1 MLHVKETMHHAKE
14 TMPNVRK
21 SMLHA
26 NKSEQDPK
34 HLETGMSEWLAN
46 RPLFIGLDR
55 DGTLVPIHPDPAKA
69 MMPERVAEMVGK
81 LARLPDVEVGIV
93 SARSV
98 AHLQKDFGAHCEK
111 LFVAGNYGMEISY
124 PGGGKFI
131 HADAEAAKSM
141 LITAKEEMEARIAGG
156 TPVLVEDH
164 GLSLCLHWHLVEEKK
179 LPGVS
184 DMVKRLGDRFL
195 NLHVRNLQTS
205 YEVWPVSEW
214 DKSKG
219 LDLIQAQLKSKDKEP
234 LFIFIGDSDGD
245 EAAFDW
251 VNKRGGISIRVDERA
266 KKLKTCA
273 KYHVDRPSDVH
284 EFLES
289 ILAIRSAQ
297 SLPV

>member
-1 MLHVKETMHHAKE
+1 MLQV
-14 TMPNVRK
+14 
-21 SMLHA
+21 
-26 NKSEQDPK
+26 NKSELDPQ
-34 HLETGMSEWLAN
+34 HLDATLSEFIAN

-69 MMPERVAEMVGK
+69 RMPEHVAELLGK
-81 LARLPDVEVGIV
+81 LSNLPDVEVGVV

-98 AHLQKDFGAHCEK
+98 AHLQNDFGVHVEK
-111 LFVAGNYGMEISY
+111 MFVAGNYGMEISY

-141 LITAKEEMEARIAGG
+141 LITAKEEMEALIAGG

-214 DKSKG
+214 DKAKG
-219 LDLIQAQLKSKDKEP
+219 LDLIYAQLKSKDKEP

-251 VNKRGGISIRVDERA
+251 VNKHQGISIRVDDRA
-266 KKLKTCA
+266 EKVKSCA
-273 KYHVDRPSDVH
+273 LYHLDSPYDVH
-284 EFLES
+284 QFLES
-289 ILAIRSAQ
+289 IIAIRSLH

>member
-1 MLHVKETMHHAKE
+1 ML
-14 TMPNVRK
+14 R
-21 SMLHA
+21 A
-26 NKSEQDPK
+26 NKSERNPLQLD
-34 HLETGMSEWLAN
+34 LAMSEFLAN

-55 DGTLVPIHPDPAKA
+55 DGTLVPLHPDPAKA
-69 MMPERVAEMVGK
+69 VMSRQVAELVGA
-81 LARLPDVEVGIV
+81 LANLPGVEVGVV

-98 AHLQKDFGAHCEK
+98 EHLLKDLGVHAEK
-111 LFVAGNYGMEISY
+111 LFIGGNYGMEIKY

-141 LITAKEEMEARIAGG
+141 LITAKKEMEALIAGG

-184 DMVKRLGDRFL
+184 DLVKKLGDRFL

-214 DKSKG
+214 DKAKG
-219 LDLIQAQLKSKDKEP
+219 LELIEAQLRSKDKQP
-234 LFIFIGDSDGD
+234 LFVFIGDSDGD

-266 KKLKTCA
+266 EKVKSCA
-273 KYHVDRPSDVH
+273 KFHVDRPEDVH
-284 EFLES
+284 AFLES
-289 ILAIRSAQ
+289 ILTVRSAQ